1 MIWIKLLVSV
11 YFHLL
16 LNQGIFTVNKLS
28 EEFIML
34 KKYGSLISV
43 FILLFLVACATK
55 PESDVDT
62 PEYHFKA
69 GMRAIDNSD
78 YQQAIKSFQ
87 RSVDLDKKFALG
99 YGGLGLANAH
109 LGQNSEAKKN
119 ASTCASRG
127 SKDPEALSLSA
138 QVWIVMRDSEKRW
151 FKRAEDYLKKALRR
165 DEEHEGAMYWYG
177 TAHLYNYEFDEAEDF
192 FRKVVAKRGNL
203 SGEADKKWNL
213 AQKIVR
219 AMPGTPEGKKVALK
233 EQINRADVAVLF
245 AEELKIGA
253 LFEKMPVQNT
263 GFQTP
268 SQASQ
273 SVNITVPND
282 SKDHWAETW
291 IKDMIRYGI
300 MSVDSENNFLPNEN
314 ITRANYAKAVERLL
328 VVARRDESLETKYF
342 GEPQQRFSDLPSSH
356 YAYNAA
362 AVCTESGIME
372 IDMITR
378 QFNPNGDVTGAD
390 TLLLIRELQNALRMT
405 F

>member
-1 MIWIKLLVSV
+1 
-11 YFHLL
+11 
-16 LNQGIFTVNKLS
+16 
-28 EEFIML
+28 
-34 KKYGSLISV
+34 
-43 FILLFLVACATK
+43 
-55 PESDVDT
+55 
-62 PEYHFKA
+62 
-69 GMRAIDNSD
+69 
-78 YQQAIKSFQ
+78 
-87 RSVDLDKKFALG
+87 
-99 YGGLGLANAH
+99 
-109 LGQNSEAKKN
+109 
-119 ASTCASRG
+119 
-127 SKDPEALSLSA
+127 
-138 QVWIVMRDSEKRW
+138 MRDSEKRW

-165 DEEHEGAMYWYG
+165 DEEHEGTMYWYG

-390 TLLLIRELQNALRMT
+390 TLLLIRKLQDALRMT